1 VSLSRVSVLFL
12 VILFIGSITRSHA
25 ADWPPIAPDEQ
36 SMTSVPD
43 QPGVSAIILSRQET
57 DDDTLHYHGV
67 YTRIKV
73 LTEAGRKYADV
84 ELPYNRR
91 GFTIEQVSGRTVH
104 ADGTVVPFEGK
115 PFDKVV
121 VKGHNLR
128 IQVKAFSLPD
138 VQVGSILDYRYN
150 LRYADNSLRAPEW
163 TIQSEIPEKK
173 VTFKYI
179 PFQFKGNNYVE
190 IARGRTANGVAWTP
204 FLPVGHAPKLQTG
217 PTGNNSIDL
226 QMENVPALVDEP
238 FTPPANPL
246 RWRVHF
252 YYQAELKQED
262 YWKKEGKFWN
272 KDVESFLNRQKGVPE
287 AVTQTV
293 ASSDTPEAKVRK
305 IYAFVSGLENR
316 SYVPKRTEQEQQALG
331 LKENQGVDDV
341 LRQKSGYHDE
351 LNRLFVAM
359 VRSAGIQAVMMWVS
373 DRGEDFFSPQF
384 LSTDQLDAE
393 IAAVQ
398 LDGKDIFLDPGT
410 KYTPYSLLSWHY
422 AGCQGLRQ
430 NGDKGADIAE
440 TPSTTYK
447 QAIIQRVANLKLNDQ
462 GIAEGTVV
470 IGFSGLEALIRRQEG
485 NKTDA
490 EGRKKMLED
499 EVRSWLPGGTEVTLN
514 NDPTWDKTTDQM
526 IARFAV
532 SGPLA
537 LSAGKRWIVPVHVFE
552 VNDKPRFSAAQRTN
566 PIYFDYPSR
575 EIDEVHIA
583 LPPSIEVES
592 LPPSTHAKMEYAL
605 YATDQKSEGS
615 NGIVATRDLAMAG
628 FVFTAAEYK
637 DIKGFYDQVKA
648 GDDQPLVL
656 KGASHAQN

>member
-1 VSLSRVSVLFL
+1 MLFL

-67 YTRIKV
+67 YIRIKV

-115 PFDKVV
+115 PFDKLV

-173 VTFKYI
+173 VTFKYV
-179 PFQFKGNNYVE
+179 PFQFHGGNQVE
-190 IARGRTANGVAWTP
+190 IARGRNANGVSWTP
-204 FLPVGHAPKLQTG
+204 FLPAGHTPKLQTG
-217 PTGNNSIDL
+217 PTGNNWIDL

-246 RWRVHF
+246 RWRVQF

-316 SYVPKRTEQEQQALG
+316 SYVPKRTAQEQQALG

-341 LRQKSGYHDE
+341 LRQKSGNHDE

-373 DRGEDFFSPQF
+373 DRGEDFFTPQF

-410 KYTPYSLLSWHY
+410 KYTPYGLLSWHY

-447 QAIIQRVANLKLNDQ
+447 QALIQRVANLKLNDQ

-566 PIYFDYPSR
+566 PIYFEYPSR
-575 EIDEVHIA
+575 EIDEVHIT

-592 LPPSTHAKMEYAL
+592 LPPSARAKIEYAL
-605 YATDQKSEGS
+605 YATDQKPEGA
-615 NGIVATRDLAMAG
+615 NGIVSTRDLAMAG

-637 DIKGFYDQVKA
+637 DVKGFYDQVKA

-656 KGASHAQN
+656 KGAAHAQN